1 MNWRRIFGLLLATL
15 VVLSIGSIRLA
26 AQTQSSGD
34 IAGVVSDP
42 SNAVVPDAKVN
53 LKDNSKGNTQD
64 TKTNKDGGYR
74 FYLLAPGSYT
84 VTVTASG
91 FQTVN
96 RVVDVNIGQ
105 ISNINF
111 QLPLGSASQ
120 TVTVTEAAPLLQTEN
135 GNVAT
140 TMNERQVQEVPNPGN
155 DLSYV
160 AQTAPGVVMNTQSG
174 YGNFSANGLPGNSN
188 LFTINGMDDNDPYL
202 NLNNSGATNLLLG
215 QNEVQE
221 ATVVSNGYS
230 GQFGTLAGANITY
243 ITKSGS
249 NEFHGRA
256 IWYWN
261 GSALNAESFISHEAG
276 NPKPFSNANQ
286 WGGDMGGPI
295 MKDKLFWY
303 ANSEGLRVVLPSAQQ
318 VNVPTLPFEQS
329 VVNNLNT
336 AGLNFSIPFYC
347 QGLAVCTPT
356 NGGGAIRG
364 NAVSRSNGIG
374 IFAPGNPIQNLGPGV
389 GIFNILNSAPGAQNA
404 KNILGNGLFVQ
415 DAVDANG
422 NPTTGNYTGPG
433 CNNYPG
439 LGVSNSFPL
448 VDANGNP
455 VALPDPASVNA
466 PTQPCAQQFLSNA
479 GNFSYEWLLSGR
491 IDYNYGSKDR
501 IFLRVQS
508 DRGDQATFTDA
519 VNPLFNAHSFQPEYQ
534 GQLVETHT
542 LGATAVNQ
550 FILSTAWYSAIFQNG
565 NQAASL
571 AEFPTTLLFNDGSFG
586 AVGLSTVGGENFAF
600 PQGRDVTQF
609 QLSDDFSK
617 TMGNHAL
624 KIGAKFRRYDVTDH
638 GFSSRQFGLLIPVTL
653 DDFAWGGNGQDGL
666 VNNAAFS
673 EVQDRFYSA
682 SEQPF
687 AYYTLAGYV
696 EDGLR
701 VRPNLTITGSLRAEH
716 QSNPICRHLCFN
728 EATPFTQLDH
738 NPNIPY
744 NQAITTGLQH
754 MLPGFTNIQWEPRV
768 SFAWQPFGTTRG
780 LVVRGGIGI
789 FYDGFQGSLSNN
801 FASNLPGVI
810 RVTPLGGNLAPT
822 EQTGNLFQQAG
833 IVQQAIRT
841 GFLTG
846 QTVAQIRANSQGFFV
861 APAITSS
868 DAFTNDPMYQKWSLG
883 VQKQIGRSM
892 SIDVQYVGNHG
903 IHELIQNAGINAHVP
918 VSALR
923 PNGFG
928 DLPTV
933 APDTRFRIVNDV
945 QSNGVSNYNGL
956 IVSFKRVFSGGI
968 VNVNYAW
975 SHAND
980 ESEGLDPFNLHTN
993 SSILF
998 QEDPFN
1004 LRRNYGPADWDV
1016 RHYVS
1021 ANFVWDLPIR
1031 RALMGHG
1038 WKPIVDGW
1046 EVSGTV
1052 FFRTGLPFTVIDG
1065 GTTAGFA
1072 GGDSYGGTL
1081 FANFT
1086 GSSVGQAYTSCGVKG
1101 IPSVC
1106 LDSTLFASPKTDF
1119 SPMGRN
1125 AFYGPKFF
1133 DSDVTVMKKT
1143 KFPGWEHGELGIG
1156 LQMFN
1161 IFNHPNFDQPVND
1174 INQGG
1179 GVFGHIFAE
1188 AASPTSILGS
1198 FLGGDNSPR
1207 LIQVKLQLT
1216 Y

>member
-1 MNWRRIFGLLLATL
+1 MNWRRIFGLLLASL

-249 NEFHGRA
+249 NDFHGRA

-261 GSALNAESFISHEAG
+261 GSAMNAESWESHNAG

-286 WGGDMGGPI
+286 WGIDLGGPI
-295 MKDKLFWY
+295 QKDKLFWY
-303 ANSEGLRVVLPSAQQ
+303 ANSEGLRVILPSAQKTDI
-318 VNVPTLPFEQS
+318 PTLAFEQS
-329 VVNNLNT
+329 VINNLN
-336 AGLNFSIPFYC
+336 AEGLTSSIPFYC

-356 NGGGAIRG
+356 NGGGVKPRP
-364 NAVSRSNGIG
+364 NGIG
-374 IFAPGNPIQNLGPGV
+374 IFAPGNPIQNLGPGA
-389 GIFNILNSAPGAQNA
+389 GIFNLLNNAPGATNAQN
-404 KNILGNGLFVQ
+404 KLLGGTYFDNNG
-415 DAVDANG
+415 DAFN
-422 NPTTGNYTGPG
+422 TGPG
-433 CNNYPG
+433 CDNYPG
-439 LGVSNSFPL
+439 LGVS
-448 VDANGNP
+448 A
-455 VALPDPASVNA
+455 DPAAVLA
-466 PTQPCAQQFLSNA
+466 PCGLQFTSNA

-501 IFLRVQS
+501 IFLRAQS

-571 AEFPTTLLFNDGSFG
+571 AAFPTTLLFGDGNFG
-586 AVGLSTVGGENFAF
+586 AEGLSTVGGENFAF

-624 KIGAKFRRYDVTDH
+624 KFGAKFRRYDVTDH

-653 DDFAWGGNGQDGL
+653 DDFAWGGTGADGA
-666 VNNAAFS
+666 VPGTQGGFNNNAVFS

-687 AYYTLAGYV
+687 AYYTLAGYL
-696 EDGLR
+696 EDGFR
-701 VRPNLTITGSLRAEH
+701 ARPNLTITGSLRVEH

-744 NQAITTGLQH
+744 NQAITTGLEH

-768 SFAWQPFGTTRG
+768 SFAWQPFGTSRG

-801 FASNLPGVI
+801 FAGNLPGVI
-810 RVTPLGGNLAPT
+810 RVTPTGLFDANGFPIPQSANLAPT
-822 EQTGNLFQQAG
+822 EQTGNVFQQAG
-833 IVQQAIRT
+833 IISQAIRT

-892 SIDVQYVGNHG
+892 SLDVQYVGNHG
-903 IHELIQNAGINAHVP
+903 IHELLQNSGINAH
-918 VSALR
+918 STTFA
-923 PNGFG
+923 G
-928 DLPTV
+928 LPGTT
-933 APDTRFRIVNDV
+933 ANPDTRFRIVNDV

-968 VNVNYAW
+968 VNINYAW
-975 SHAND
+975 SHAFD

-1004 LRRNYGPADWDV
+1004 QRRNYGPADWDV

-1046 EVSGTV
+1046 EVSGTA
-1052 FFRTGLPFTVIDG
+1052 FFRTGLPFTVTDALR
-1065 GTTAGFA
+1065 TSQLAGSQ
-1072 GGDSYGGTL
+1072 SYGGTI
-1081 FANFT
+1081 FAPFV
-1086 GSSVGQAYTSCGVKG
+1086 GSSFGQAYVSCGLPGQGKN
-1101 IPSVC
+1101 C
-1106 LDSTLFASPKTDF
+1106 LDGNQFAQPGSETGF
-1119 SPMGRN
+1119 ANQGRN
-1125 AFYGPKFF
+1125 AFFGPHFF
-1133 DSDVTVMKKT
+1133 DTDITVMKKT
-1143 KFPGWEHGELGIG
+1143 KIPGWERGELGIG
-1156 LQMFN
+1156 VQMFN
-1161 IFNHPNFDQPVND
+1161 VFNHPNFDQPLQD
-1174 INQGG
+1174 ISNGQ
-1179 GVFGHIFAE
+1179 FGTIIAE

-1207 LIQVKLQLT
+1207 LIQVKLQFS